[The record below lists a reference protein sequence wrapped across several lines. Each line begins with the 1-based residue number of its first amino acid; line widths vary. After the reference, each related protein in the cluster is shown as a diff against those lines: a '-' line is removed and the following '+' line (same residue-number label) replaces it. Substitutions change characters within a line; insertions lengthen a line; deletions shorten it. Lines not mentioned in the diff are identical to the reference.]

1 LLILRNKRVKA
12 GWIRQPILLAHLTS
26 KPLKNGCAPRVE
38 GLIVHGAYS
47 RHSDAVGHYFDV
59 QRADMSIE

>member
-1 LLILRNKRVKA
+1 
-12 GWIRQPILLAHLTS
+12 
-26 KPLKNGCAPRVE
+26 VE
-38 GLIVHGAYS
+38 GLIVHGPYS